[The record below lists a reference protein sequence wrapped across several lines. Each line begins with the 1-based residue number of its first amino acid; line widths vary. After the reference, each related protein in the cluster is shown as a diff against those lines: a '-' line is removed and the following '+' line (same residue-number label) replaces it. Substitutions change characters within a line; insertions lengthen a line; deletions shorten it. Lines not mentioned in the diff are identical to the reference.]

1 MELRYGLQK
10 NAEPYTE
17 FIKITLDVYAQK
29 RFRLELIKLVLK
41 AKVKKNYVILLTW
54 VAIDSDLIFFVFD
67 KTKSEELLK

>member
-1 MELRYGLQK
+1 MELRYGLEK
-10 NAEPYTE
+10 NVEPSTE
-17 FIKITLDVYAQK
+17 FIKITLDVYAHK

-41 AKVKKNYVILLTW
+41 AKVKKHYVILLTW